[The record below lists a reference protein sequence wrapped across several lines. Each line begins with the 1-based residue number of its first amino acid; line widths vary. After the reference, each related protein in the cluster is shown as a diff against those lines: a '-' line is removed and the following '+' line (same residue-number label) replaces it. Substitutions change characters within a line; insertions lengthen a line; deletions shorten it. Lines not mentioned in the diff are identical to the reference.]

1 MSLDSS
7 LISRIDQEI
16 EKVEK
21 IIKERISTSN
31 TKNNMNNKII
41 IDLEEYFAIQSTLE
55 FYISSLYIQS
65 NGQNNN
71 IENNIYSKKKSLKI
85 LQKKLYSKFI

>member
-41 IDLEEYFAIQSTLE
+41 IDLEEYFTMQSSLE

-71 IENNIYSKKKSLKI
+71 IENNIYSKKKV
-85 LQKKLYSKFI
+85 